1 MLKSTQRK
9 VWQDSGIKNLSEYFD
24 LYAQNNTVLW
34 ADVFENVHNKCIK
47 TFELDHVY
55 FLPAP
60 ELSWQECLEKIE
72 VKIVGRYWNATN
84 GRDKGVIGGMSHAIQ
99 WYTKAN
105 KNILKIMI

>member
-72 VKIVGRYWNATN
+72 VKIVGR
-84 GRDKGVIGGMSHAIQ
+84 H
-99 WYTKAN
+99 
-105 KNILKIMI
+105 